1 MEFGRIDG
9 AGAGGVDGVDFSLP
23 PEPPGNA
30 RVLLHATQRPRMD
43 AGPVV
48 RVGLAGWGHRDFVG
62 TLLPPG
68 TRSGDFLSLHA
79 RAFTTNELNTT
90 YYGIDAERIARWA
103 RATPST
109 FRFCPKL
116 PADVTHGA
124 ALVGVDTRMEQF
136 VELAMGL
143 GERVGRV
150 WGLLP
155 IEFDPGRFQ
164 ALQAFVRTWSA
175 SLPLAFELRHQAWF
189 ARGGAQLERVCAL
202 FEEHDVALVISDVAG
217 RRDVAHMRLTARDT
231 LVRFVGN
238 RPHPT
243 DATRIDAWV
252 ERLANWADRG
262 LHTAH
267 VFLHQRHDPEA
278 VETARR
284 FRAAYRDRNGDDV
297 LPGFPS
303 PAEVAGPVQRE
314 LF

>member
-9 AGAGGVDGVDFSLP
+9 SVDTVDFSLP
-23 PEPPGNA
+23 LEPQGNA
-30 RVLLHATQRPRMD
+30 RVLERAAQVSRTD

-68 TRSGDFLSLHA
+68 TRQADFLGLHA

-90 YYGIDAERIARWA
+90 YYGIDADRIARWA

-124 ALVGVDTRMEQF
+124 ALVGVDARMEQF
-136 VELAMGL
+136 VDLARGL
-143 GERVGRV
+143 GPRVGRV

-155 IEFDPGRFQ
+155 IEFDPGRFA
-164 ALQAFVRTWSA
+164 ALEAFVRTWA
-175 SLPLAFELRHQAWF
+175 ARVPLAFELRHQAWF
-189 ARGGAQLERVCAL
+189 ARGGAQLDRVGAL

-217 RRDVAHMRLTARDT
+217 RRDVAHLRLTARDT
-231 LVRFVGN
+231 IVRFVGN

-243 DATRIDAWV
+243 DAPRIDAWV
-252 ERLANWADRG
+252 ERLASWAASG

-284 FRAAYRDRNGDDV
+284 FRAAYRARTGVDV

-303 PAEVAGPVQRE
+303 PAEGAGPVQRE

>member
-1 MEFGRIDG
+1 MEFGRID
-9 AGAGGVDGVDFSLP
+9 GGVDGVDFSLP
-23 PEPPGNA
+23 HEPAANA
-30 RVLLHATQRPRMD
+30 RVLERARAAVRSD
-43 AGPVV
+43 DGPMV

-68 TRSGDFLSLHA
+68 TRQADFLWLHA
-79 RAFTTNELNTT
+79 QAFTTNELNTT
-90 YYGIDAERIARWA
+90 YYGVDPERIARWT
-103 RATPST
+103 RATPHT

-124 ALVGVDTRMEQF
+124 MLVGVEDRMERF
-136 VELAMGL
+136 VELVGGL
-143 GERVGRV
+143 GPRVGRV

-155 IEFDPGRFQ
+155 IEFDPGR
-164 ALQAFVRTWSA
+164 LGDLTAFVRAWA
-175 SLPLAFELRHQAWF
+175 RRVPLAFEVRHLAWF
-189 ARGGAQLERVCAL
+189 ARGGAQLDRLCAL
-202 FEEHDVALVISDVAG
+202 FEEHDVALVISDVAA
-217 RRDVAHMRLTARDT
+217 RRDVAHLRLTARDT
-231 LVRFVGN
+231 ILRFVGN

-252 ERLANWADRG
+252 ERLAAWAAGG

-284 FRAAYRDRNGDDV
+284 FREAYLFRTGVDV
-297 LPGFPS
+297 LPGLPS
-303 PAEVAGPVQRE
+303 PSEVAGPVQRE